1 MKILSVL
8 AVFAVFFGVTAFI
21 NIGIAL
27 VAGIVA
33 YYFFY
38 DFPGGKD
45 RMTLEEII
53 NQNKELTDG

>member
-27 VAGIVA
+27 VAGIVV
-33 YYFFY
+33 YYFFH
-38 DFPGGKD
+38 DFPWGKD

-53 NQNKELTDG
+53 DHNKELKDG